1 LAAGSCRAR
10 PRPATAAGVAAAP
23 HSALGAGKRV
33 ACGAT
38 TRRLGAGT
46 IHRSMPSPE
55 EFVAYCGLA
64 LIQGILVLLPRP
76 AASARWGR
84 LRSPAWVLVLPVSLM
99 IGTFGVLDV
108 PHGATGLGVLAA
120 LATPVF
126 VVLAVLG
133 VGVPVGPPMGSPEDG
148 TA

>member
-1 LAAGSCRAR
+1 
-10 PRPATAAGVAAAP
+10 
-23 HSALGAGKRV
+23 
-33 ACGAT
+33 
-38 TRRLGAGT
+38 
-46 IHRSMPSPE
+46 
-55 EFVAYCGLA
+55 
-64 LIQGILVLLPRP
+64 
-76 AASARWGR
+76 
-84 LRSPAWVLVLPVSLM
+84 VLVLPVSLM